1 MTHKGPPFSIFSLSP
16 FLSIVI
22 NISICAWH
30 QGPSNVQTVHTEE
43 ACLTAQAWNSKK
55 NGKNEFLILP
65 LSLRPRLLPP
75 VVTAWEGGRWHKHGM
90 TEHSWWWKG
99 TVRTSG
105 PTTEMTHTHT
115 WLCVAHTRQT
125 HLPVICVTHSLT
137 HTARPPVLATTQ
149 PQGWIHRD
157 KKERKM
163 EKYKGEG
170 RSDTRPAV
178 RMRRILE
185 TSKRKRMM
193 QYNKVRADG
202 CEELKRFSQI
212 SSFTH
217 PCVVSKPVWVS
228 FFCGIQKED
237 FENFYLSPPPP
248 MQLQWKGTEVS
259 KSFRKNAKAIV
270 LNMLIS

>member
-1 MTHKGPPFSIFSLSP
+1 M
-16 FLSIVI
+16 
-22 NISICAWH
+22 
-30 QGPSNVQTVHTEE
+30 
-43 ACLTAQAWNSKK
+43 CLTSGALKCS
-55 NGKNEFLILP
+55 NGSHRRSLLYYSNEFLILP

-237 FENFYLSPPPP
+237 FEKLYLSPPPP
-248 MQLQWKGTEVS
+248 PPCNYSERGLRSQKASERMQKHGTFYE
-259 KSFRKNAKAIV
+259 IV
-270 LNMLIS
+270 TQRCRMASEDFETTQMIPINLMKRYIL

>member
-1 MTHKGPPFSIFSLSP
+1 
-16 FLSIVI
+16 
-22 NISICAWH
+22 
-30 QGPSNVQTVHTEE
+30 
-43 ACLTAQAWNSKK
+43 
-55 NGKNEFLILP
+55 
-65 LSLRPRLLPP
+65 
-75 VVTAWEGGRWHKHGM
+75 M

-163 EKYKGEG
+163 EKYKREG
-170 RSDTRPAV
+170 RSDTRAAV

-202 CEELKRFSQI
+202 CEELKRFPQI
-212 SSFTH
+212 SLFYSPLCRFQT
-217 PCVVSKPVWVS
+217 CLS
-228 FFCGIQKED
+228 FFLLWNT
-237 FENFYLSPPPP
+237 FENTTFWKIVSHP

-259 KSFRKNAKAIV
+259 KGIRKNAKVWNI
-270 LNMLIS
+270 LRNSHTKM